1 MNGYLKPWQIRGFL
15 SLILIFGVI
24 LAWNLKTKAE
34 TKPSLAILP
43 FFVERVENPARGA
56 VLCPLCKGVYQ
67 SGQVLPGSQN
77 TLTRLLYQRMEA
89 LGTFKVLPLEKVE
102 KVLTPS
108 VKEQFEQK
116 PIPSSIQMG
125 KELDADFILVGYL
138 FRFEERIGSRIGAER
153 PASVGFDVHLLR
165 LRDQKRVWDGK
176 FDETQRPLS
185 ENILKIGSFFRRQAS
200 WLSAEE
206 LASVGM
212 DEMLK
217 KLPGLKE
224 LEEGL

>member
-1 MNGYLKPWQIRGFL
+1 MKEYLKPWQIRGIL

-24 LAWNLKTKAE
+24 LPWNLRAKAE
-34 TKPSLAILP
+34 TKANLAILP
-43 FFVERVENPARGA
+43 FFVERIENPARGA
-56 VLCPLCKGVYQ
+56 VLCPLCKGVYR
-67 SGQVLPGSQN
+67 SGEVLPGSQN
-77 TLTRLLYQRMEA
+77 ILTRLLYQKMGT

-102 KVLTPS
+102 GVMTQS
-108 VKEQFEQK
+108 VIEQFDEK
-116 PIPSSIQMG
+116 PIPSAIQIG
-125 KELDADFILVGYL
+125 KELDVDFILVGYL
-138 FRFEERIGSRIGAER
+138 FRFEERIGSRIGAVK

-165 LRDQKRVWDGK
+165 LRDGKRVWDGK

-217 KLPGLKE
+217 KLPRLKE
-224 LEEGL
+224 LEEGQ